1 MMALKKIL
9 GCWVVMA
16 MVSGCQAGWLAGSR
30 SGIVINAGG
39 DLAGTTG
46 RLARVEEH
54 VGDLTS
60 ELNVQTRG
68 LNWTAQGVSRDWR
81 SVAVS
86 ADGLMQMKGGAAD
99 PIYLSSDGGMTWS
112 AAGVTN
118 EWLSM
123 AMSGDGWYRSA
134 SAWDEVTDA
143 QRYFSTNS
151 GATWTNVGQPWAL
164 AALSGNGRYQVAAE
178 EFGVLHVS
186 TNYGA
191 AWVATKT
198 DEARHWMGL
207 AMSTNGEY
215 QTAVATPEDEMSSG
229 VYVSSDYGN
238 TWILNMAGP
247 QWMSVAMSA
256 DGRIQLVCALGGK
269 LYGSENHGATWTA
282 KTGSNRAW
290 WFVAMSADGKMQ
302 YAAERNGPIYVSG
315 DYGATWADSGSA
327 HCPWTGLAVNADGG
341 FGLAAVNGGSCLAT
355 RPSTS
360 VRGDLIVNGALT
372 LGAGGTFAICH
383 GTQLVFVAGT
393 VTNVLDADIAHP

>member
-1 MMALKKIL
+1 MMAIKKIF

-16 MVSGCQAGWLAGSR
+16 VVSGCQAGWLAGSR

-39 DLAGTTG
+39 DAGLTG
-46 RLARVEEH
+46 RLAWVEEQ
-54 VGDLTS
+54 VGDLTT

-68 LNWTAQGVSRDWR
+68 LSWIAQGTARDWR

-86 ADGLMQMKGGAAD
+86 ANGLMQMKGGAAD
-99 PIYLSSDGGMTWS
+99 PINLSSDGGMTWS
-112 AAGVTN
+112 ATGMTN
-118 EWLSM
+118 EWLTM
-123 AMSGDGWYRSA
+123 AMSGDGRYRSA
-134 SAWDEVTDA
+134 SAWDPDTDA

-186 TNYGA
+186 TNFGA

-198 DEARHWMGL
+198 DETRHWVGL

-215 QTAVATPEDEMSSG
+215 QTAVAQPEDEMSSG
-229 VYVSSDYGN
+229 VYVSSDYGK

-256 DGRIQLVCALGGK
+256 DGGIQLVCALGGK

-302 YAAERNGPIYVSG
+302 YAAERNGSIYVSS
-315 DYGATWADSGSA
+315 DYGATWVDSGSA
-327 HCPWTGLAVNADGG
+327 HCPWTGLAMNADGG
-341 FGLAAVNGGSCLAT
+341 FGLAAVNGGPCQAT

-360 VRGDLIVNGALT
+360 VRGDLTVSGAIT
-372 LGAGGTFAICH
+372 LGDGGTFAICH